1 MRKTIATIFRESY
14 TYIFFIGHYLFLDAH
29 FFSFHQFI
37 WVLDFC
43 PWTSLK
49 ENVDIDIKYLLL
61 IINNKS
67 KTKTLKKFISYFQFP
82 IPFSHATFPICISH
96 STFHVFR
103 SPFPLLVTSDLYW
116 KKIEIPLEL
125 ALASKIRM
133 SDNYDFVI
141 HASRS
146 SPI

>member
-1 MRKTIATIFRESY
+1 MKNEKHNSHYFAWKLY
-14 TYIFFIGHYLFLDAH
+14 LYIFLGHYLFLDAH

-82 IPFSHATFPICISH
+82 IPFSHSTFPICISH
-96 STFHVFR
+96 STFSIPRFSFPIPAFSNIR
-103 SPFPLLVTSDLYW
+103 S
-116 KKIEIPLEL
+116 ILEENRDSSW
-125 ALASKIRM
+125 AC
-133 SDNYDFVI
+133 
-141 HASRS
+141 SRVKNS
-146 SPI
+146 NVR

>member
-1 MRKTIATIFRESY
+1 MRNSKSTIFRESY
-14 TYIFFIGHYLFLDAH
+14 TYIFFLGHYLFLDAH

-43 PWTSLK
+43 PWTLLK

-82 IPFSHATFPICISH
+82 IPFSHSTFPICISH
-96 STFHVFR
+96 STFSIPRF
-103 SPFPLLVTSDLYW
+103 SFP
-116 KKIEIPLEL
+116 IPAFSNIRFILEENRDSSW
-125 ALASKIRM
+125 AC
-133 SDNYDFVI
+133 
-141 HASRS
+141 SRVKNS
-146 SPI
+146 NVR

>member
-1 MRKTIATIFRESY
+1 MRNTIATILRESY
-14 TYIFFIGHYLFLDAH
+14 TYIFFLGHYLFLDAY

-82 IPFSHATFPICISH
+82 IPFSHSTFPICISH
-96 STFHVFR
+96 STFSIPRFSFPIPAFSNIR
-103 SPFPLLVTSDLYW
+103 S
-116 KKIEIPLEL
+116 ILEENRDSSW
-125 ALASKIRM
+125 AC
-133 SDNYDFVI
+133 
-141 HASRS
+141 SRVKNS
-146 SPI
+146 NVR

>member
-14 TYIFFIGHYLFLDAH
+14 TYIFFLGHYLFLDAH

-67 KTKTLKKFISYFQFP
+67 KTKTLKKIHFLFSISHSIFPFYISNLHFPFHIPRFSFP
-82 IPFSHATFPICISH
+82 IPAFSNIRFI
-96 STFHVFR
+96 
-103 SPFPLLVTSDLYW
+103 
-116 KKIEIPLEL
+116 LEENRDSSW
-125 ALASKIRM
+125 AC
-133 SDNYDFVI
+133 
-141 HASRS
+141 SRVKNS
-146 SPI
+146 NVR

>member
-1 MRKTIATIFRESY
+1 MRNTIATILRESY
-14 TYIFFIGHYLFLDAH
+14 TYIFFLDIICSLTLT
-29 FFSFHQFI
+29 SFHQFI

-82 IPFSHATFPICISH
+82 IPFSHSTFPICISH
-96 STFHVFR
+96 STFSIPRFSFPIPAFSNIR
-103 SPFPLLVTSDLYW
+103 S
-116 KKIEIPLEL
+116 ILEENRDSSW
-125 ALASKIRM
+125 AC
-133 SDNYDFVI
+133 
-141 HASRS
+141 SRVKNS
-146 SPI
+146 NVR